1 MIILAYP
8 TCDIVYVWQ
17 LKEFL
22 PVMKLYDLLY
32 PDKGMIPMPDFTK
45 AQSTHGVAAT
55 CIWIHLN
62 KKAQTDTIKPPRPTP
77 HALQEHCE

>member
-1 MIILAYP
+1 MIDWHEYLNFN
-8 TCDIVYVWQ
+8 VFLQ

-32 PDKGMIPMPDFTK
+32 PDKGTIAMPDVAK

-62 KKAQTDTIKPPRPTP
+62 KKAQTDTIKLPRPIP